1 MKILTAT
8 LGLLLF
14 GSAFSQKRISPM
26 LENVSR
32 ADIAMVTPLTP
43 NRKIILTQLCSTDLP
58 DTVVNGIVQF
68 SNLRVKEDKVVASIE
83 FKDTVVQKLIFYFD
97 MGDKDALAYFG
108 VPSDGFIQLGKRRLY
123 QSYSF
128 NGFDYACLVDRQKV
142 TLIKTQMK
150 IE

>member
-1 MKILTAT
+1 
-8 LGLLLF
+8 
-14 GSAFSQKRISPM
+14 M

-43 NRKIILTQLCSTDLP
+43 NKKIILTQACSTNLP

-68 SNLRVKEDKVVASIE
+68 SNLHVKEDKVVASIE

-97 MGDKDALAYFG
+97 MKAKDALAYFG
-108 VPSDGFIQLGKRRLY
+108 VPSDKFVQLGKHRLY

-128 NGFDYACLVDRQKV
+128 EGFDYACFVDRQKV
-142 TLIKTQMK
+142 TLIKTQAK

>member
-1 MKILTAT
+1 
-8 LGLLLF
+8 
-14 GSAFSQKRISPM
+14 M

-97 MGDKDALAYFG
+97 MNAKDALAYFG
-108 VPSDGFIQLGKRRLY
+108 VPLDKFVQLGKNRFY

-128 NGFDYACLVDRQKV
+128 NGFDYACSVDRKKV
-142 TLIKTQMK
+142 ILIKTQART
-150 IE
+150 E